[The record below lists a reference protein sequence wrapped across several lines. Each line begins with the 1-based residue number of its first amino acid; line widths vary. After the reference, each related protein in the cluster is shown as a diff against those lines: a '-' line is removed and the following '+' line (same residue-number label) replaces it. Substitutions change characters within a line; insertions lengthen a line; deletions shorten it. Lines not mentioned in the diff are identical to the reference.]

1 MPTRISLLVA
11 SAAMVAIHCTKKLL
25 ARIGA
30 PAADEVES
38 TTRLGDW
45 HAKPVAIGHQRL
57 ILLISERSRLPVL
70 MWARDVKHL
79 ARNFPD
85 ALAAVLWGLGAPAAM
100 INHEVEATRDA
111 VIARTNDRSL
121 LGTLNDFAFMLQWQ
135 FPDNSGLD
143 LVAAALALAHTPVH
157 AARKS
162 FFPDQVTRELL
173 A

>member
-1 MPTRISLLVA
+1 
-11 SAAMVAIHCTKKLL
+11 MVTIRCTKKLL

-30 PAADEVES
+30 PAGEEIAP

-57 ILLISERSRLPVL
+57 ILLISERSRLPVI
-70 MWARDVKHL
+70 MWARDVRHL

-85 ALAAVLWGLGAPAAM
+85 ALAAVLWGLG
-100 INHEVEATRDA
+100 IEATAINQELEGVRDA
-111 VIARTNDRSL
+111 QVAKTNDRSL

-135 FPDNSGLD
+135 LPDGPDLA
-143 LVAAALALAHTPVH
+143 LVAAALELAHTPVQPLQPQH
-157 AARKS
+157 
-162 FFPDQVTRELL
+162 FPDQVTRELL